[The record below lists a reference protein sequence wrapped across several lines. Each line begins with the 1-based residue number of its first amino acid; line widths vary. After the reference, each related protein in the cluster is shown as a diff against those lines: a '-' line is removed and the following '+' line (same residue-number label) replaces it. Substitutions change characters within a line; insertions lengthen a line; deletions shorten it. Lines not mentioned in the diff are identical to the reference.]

1 MQYVLN
7 ILLVIHVIAGALALI
22 FGALAITLK
31 NKTPKH
37 KKVGKLYFWC
47 MTIVF
52 ISSVILSVAK
62 GLLFLFFIA
71 VFTYYATLIAYRS
84 LKLKELHL
92 NQKPTKFDW
101 IVEYTALSVFIGLL
115 LFAIWYFFKT
125 QSSQAVI
132 PLSFGLMGLLGVLKN
147 IKQLKQ
153 QPKEKLYWLKKHIG
167 NMLGSYIGAI
177 TAFLVNQGEYIP
189 VNPIILWLGP
199 TVILVPLIVVELKK
213 VKTIPI
219 N

>member
-1 MQYVLN
+1 MQHVLKFS
-7 ILLVIHVIAGALALI
+7 LLIHVIAGALALI
-22 FGALAITLK
+22 FGAFAIMLK

-37 KKVGKLYFWC
+37 KKVGKFYFWC
-47 MTIVF
+47 MTVVF
-52 ISSVILSVAK
+52 VSSLFLSVVK
-62 GLLFLFFIA
+62 GLLFLFFIS

-92 NQKPTKFDW
+92 NQKPSTFDW
-101 IVEYTALSVFIGLL
+101 LVEYIALSVFIGLL
-115 LFAIWYFFKT
+115 LFAFWYFYKT
-125 QSSQAVI
+125 NSSQAII
-132 PLSFGLMGLLGVLKN
+132 PLSFGLMGLIGVLKN

-153 QPKEKLYWLKKHIG
+153 PPTEKLYWLKKHIG

-177 TAFLVNQGEYIP
+177 TAFLVNQGEFIP

-199 TVILVPLIVVELKK
+199 TVVIVPLIVVELKK